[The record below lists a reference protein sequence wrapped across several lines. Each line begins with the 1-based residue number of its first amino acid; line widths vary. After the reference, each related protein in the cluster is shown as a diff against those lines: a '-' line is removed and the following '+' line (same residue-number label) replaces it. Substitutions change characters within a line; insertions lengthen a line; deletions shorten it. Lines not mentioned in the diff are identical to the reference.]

1 MSKVVIQLSWSCQ
14 VYHKNYVMLLSFY
27 YSSMQSLSSCNK
39 IVWQLSGSRLAVGRQ
54 PSELSS
60 SNVGK
65 NAIIALNV
73 GWNTYVHMLM
83 GNIVHFKGEK
93 QMIVKQKCLL
103 WTCEN

>member
-1 MSKVVIQLSWSCQ
+1 
-14 VYHKNYVMLLSFY
+14 
-27 YSSMQSLSSCNK
+27 MQSLSSCNK

-60 SNVGK
+60 S
-65 NAIIALNV
+65 NV

-103 WTCEN
+103 WTCEK

>member
-1 MSKVVIQLSWSCQ
+1 MSCCCHFITQ
-14 VYHKNYVMLLSFY
+14 V
-27 YSSMQSLSSCNK
+27 SMQSLSSCNK
-39 IVWQLSGSRLAVGRQ
+39 IVWQLSGSRLTVGRQ

-60 SNVGK
+60 S
-65 NAIIALNV
+65 NV

-103 WTCEN
+103 WTCEK